1 MNDSVEIDAKH
12 KMFKKKIRCNLLKA
26 IPVYLLYFS
35 KKRLKVGQ
43 IRHKIIEWIRLLMAY
58 TSSYEKEAT

>member
-26 IPVYLLYFS
+26 IPVQNFS
-35 KKRLKVGQ
+35 
-43 IRHKIIEWIRLLMAY
+43 M
-58 TSSYEKEAT
+58 S